1 MKRTALL
8 LALLAPTA
16 AFAVEG
22 APYTYV
28 GAGGS
33 VAYYESDALADTA
46 RLGGAYIKV
55 GHMINDQ
62 FGVEGRA
69 MRTGEDSVRVEGTS
83 VDATVEVDH
92 AFSVFARWNFL
103 QGRDWAIYGL
113 LGGTAGEVTAKAAG
127 YSATEDE
134 TDWSIGLGV
143 DLYGN
148 ENVAVTADAIHYQRD
163 SDYEIFGANLGFHV
177 KF

>member
-16 AFAVEG
+16 AFAVDG
-22 APYTYV
+22 PYTYV
-28 GAGGS
+28 GAGGA

-62 FGVEGRA
+62 FGFEGRA

-92 AFSVFARWNFL
+92 AFSAFFRWNFL
-103 QGRDWAIYGL
+103 QDRDWAIYAL
-113 LGGTAGEVTAKAAG
+113 LGGTAGEGTAKG
-127 YSATEDE
+127 PGFSETRDE
-134 TDWSIGLGV
+134 SDWSVGLGV
-143 DLYGN
+143 DLYGSD
-148 ENVAVTADAIHYQRD
+148 NVAVTADAIRYQGD